1 MIRRA
6 FGLLSALLA
15 TALFVSTALAA
26 PGERES
32 SFSADIRPR
41 LGQH

>member
-15 TALFVSTALAA
+15 TALFVSVVLGA
-26 PGERES
+26 PGDAAVVRG
-32 SFSADIRPR
+32 
-41 LGQH
+41 L